1 MKHILEGLKVLD
13 LTSFLPG
20 PWCTQIMADYGADVT
35 KIEIPGSGD
44 AMREMGGEA
53 DYFSLLNR
61 GKKSVALNLKDARGK
76 EIFIEFVKQADIL
89 VEGFRPGVMEKIG
102 LDYTKLVKTKP
113 DLIYCAIT
121 GYGQSGP
128 YQSRAGHDLN
138 FLALSGILDTIG
150 SKDGPPVIPGVQ
162 IADIGGGGLFAL
174 FGIMAA
180 IYYRERTG
188 QGQYIDVSMLD
199 GLLSWLPLITAECL
213 SGSKIKRGQTM
224 LTGKLACYNIYKT
237 KDSKYMSLAA
247 LEPKFWQEFCAVVER
262 GDLLDKQYQPD
273 QESLRNILKG
283 VFIQK
288 TRGEWEQVFALKDAC
303 CEPVLEIEE
312 VINFSDSK
320 KEINQL
326 GYPIKCSAVFP
337 RKTASPP
344 ALGAHTKE
352 MLLKLGFNEKQIEM
366 FKNNG
371 VI

>member
-1 MKHILEGLKVLD
+1 MKQILEGLKILD

-20 PWCTQIMADYGADVT
+20 PWCTQIMADYGAEVT

-44 AMREMGGEA
+44 AMRGFGGET

-61 GKKSVALNLKDARGK
+61 GKKSVTLNLKDVRGK

-102 LDYTKLVKTKP
+102 LDYAKLVKIKP

-128 YQSRAGHDLN
+128 YKSRAGHDLN

-150 SKDGPPVIPGVQ
+150 SKNGPPVIPGVQ

-180 IYYRERTG
+180 IYYRESTG

-199 GLLSWLPLITAECL
+199 GLLSWLPLVAAECF

-237 KDSKYMSLAA
+237 KDDKYMSLAA
-247 LEPKFWQEFCAVVER
+247 LEPKFWQEFCIAVER
-262 GDLLDKQYQPD
+262 EDLLDKQYQPD
-273 QESLRNILKG
+273 QESLENSLRGI
-283 VFIQK
+283 FRQK
-288 TRGEWEQVFALKDAC
+288 TRTEWEQVFVSKDAC
-303 CEPVLEIEE
+303 CEPVLEVERI
-312 VINFSDSK
+312 VDFSDAK
-320 KEINQL
+320 KVINQL
-326 GYPIKCSAVFP
+326 GYPVKFSAAFP
-337 RKTASPP
+337 CETTLSPT
-344 ALGAHTKE
+344 LGAHTEE
-352 MLLKLGFNEKQIEM
+352 MLLKLGFNAKQIKT
-366 FKNNG
+366 FKHNG